1 MSRTYKAT
9 GINLKSMPLGE
20 SDRLLTILT
29 REFGLIRVVAPG
41 ARKHLSKLGGRSGLF
56 VVNEYLVAKG
66 RSLDKITQA
75 ETLES
80 YPALSTDLLKLSAG
94 QYLAEVVIYH
104 ALTDHP
110 QEEIFYL
117 LSEHLKRLEQLPK
130 TSAERAYLVLAHLAQ
145 AVFHLLANAG
155 IAPQVQACCITKSP
169 LAPDFSD
176 PNWRVG
182 FCPSSGGTIKRERDD
197 SGLTTNGSRI
207 PPTTTQMQLNATEL
221 TLLQHL
227 AERSL
232 SQLQQNLGQQE
243 SSCISWLS
251 VERILRHYTQ
261 YHFGRIIRSAA
272 LIDNYFDS
280 LPTSE
285 PHAATV

>member
-80 YPALSTDLLKLSAG
+80 YPALSSDLLKLSAG
-94 QYLAEVVIYH
+94 QYLAEMVIYH
-104 ALTDHP
+104 ALSDHP

-130 TSAERAYLVLAHLAQ
+130 TSAERAYIVLAHLAQ

-155 IAPQVQACCITKSP
+155 IAPQVRACCITKSP
-169 LAPDFSD
+169 LTPDLND
-176 PNWRVG
+176 PNWRVE
-182 FCPSSGGTIKRERDD
+182 FCPSSGGTIKRDQTSD
-197 SGLTTNGSRI
+197 PI
-207 PPTTTQMQLNATEL
+207 PPKTTPIQLNATEL
-221 TLLQHL
+221 TLLQQL

-232 SQLQQNLGQQE
+232 SQLQQNLGQPE
-243 SSCISWLS
+243 GYYTSWLS

>member
-9 GINLKSMPLGE
+9 GINLKSMPFGE

-56 VVNEYLVAKG
+56 VVNELLIAKG

-80 YPALSTDLLKLSAG
+80 YPALGNDLLKLSAS

-104 ALTDHP
+104 ALSDSA
-110 QEEIFYL
+110 QEELFCL

-130 TSAERAYLVLAHLAQ
+130 TSCNTAYLVLAHLAQ
-145 AVFHLLANAG
+145 ALFHLLAIAG
-155 IAPQVQACCITKSP
+155 IAPEVRLCCITKSAV
-169 LAPDFSD
+169 APDFSD
-176 PNWRVG
+176 PSWRVG
-182 FCPSSGGTIKRERDD
+182 FCPSSGGTIKREKGELA
-197 SGLTTNGSRI
+197 STLS
-207 PPTTTQMQLNATEL
+207 PPTSTHQINATEL
-221 TLLQHL
+221 ALLQQL
-227 AERSL
+227 AEREL
-232 SQLQQNLGQQE
+232 PQLQQNLCHQE
-243 SSCISWLS
+243 SNYTSWLS
-251 VERILRHYTQ
+251 LERILRHYTQ

-280 LPTSE
+280 LPTSVT
-285 PHAATV
+285 HAATV

>member
-56 VVNEYLVAKG
+56 VVNEYVVAKG

-80 YPALSTDLLKLSAG
+80 YPALSTDLLKLSAS

-104 ALTDHP
+104 ALSDHP

-130 TSAERAYLVLAHLAQ
+130 TSGDYRAYLVLAHLAQ

-155 IAPQVQACCITKSP
+155 IAPQVRACCITKSP
-169 LAPDFSD
+169 LEPDNNE
-176 PNWRVG
+176 PNWSVG
-182 FCPSSGGTIKRERDD
+182 FCPSSGGTVKKQGETSSPVSQIQ
-197 SGLTTNGSRI
+197 I
-207 PPTTTQMQLNATEL
+207 NATEL
-221 TLLQHL
+221 TLLQQL
-227 AERSL
+227 ASRSL
-232 SQLQQNLGQQE
+232 PQLQLNLGQQE
-243 SSCISWLS
+243 YSYTSWLS

-272 LIDNYFDS
+272 LIDNYFDT

>member
-20 SDRLLTILT
+20 YDRLLTILT

-80 YPALSTDLLKLSAG
+80 YPALSTDLLKLSAS
-94 QYLAEVVIYH
+94 QYLAEVVICH
-104 ALTDHP
+104 ALSDHP

-182 FCPSSGGTIKRERDD
+182 FCPSSGGTIKRDGD
-197 SGLTTNGSRI
+197 SSSTVS
-207 PPTTTQMQLNATEL
+207 QHQLNATEL
-221 TLLQHL
+221 TLLQQL
-227 AERSL
+227 ACRSL

-243 SSCISWLS
+243 SSYISWLS

-280 LPTSE
+280 LPTSL

>member
-20 SDRLLTILT
+20 YDRLLTILT

-104 ALTDHP
+104 ALSDHP

-130 TSAERAYLVLAHLAQ
+130 TNGDHRPYLVLAHLAQ

-155 IAPQVQACCITKSP
+155 IAPQVKACCITKSP
-169 LAPDFSD
+169 LEPDLRQ
-176 PNWRVG
+176 PNWSVR
-182 FCPSSGGTIKRERDD
+182 FCPSSGGTIKKEGEA
-197 SGLTTNGSRI
+197 SSPVSQL
-207 PPTTTQMQLNATEL
+207 QLNATEL
-221 TLLQHL
+221 TLLQQL
-227 AERSL
+227 ASRSL
-232 SQLQQNLGQQE
+232 PQLQPNLGQQE
-243 SSCISWLS
+243 SSYTSWLS

-280 LPTSE
+280 LPTSL

>member
-20 SDRLLTILT
+20 YDRLLTILT

-104 ALTDHP
+104 ALSEHP

-130 TSAERAYLVLAHLAQ
+130 TSTERAYLVLAHLAQ

-155 IAPQVQACCITKSP
+155 IAPQVRACCITKSP

-176 PNWRVG
+176 PNWRVE
-182 FCPSSGGTIKRERDD
+182 FCPSSGGTIKRDGD
-197 SGLTTNGSRI
+197 WASPVSQI
-207 PPTTTQMQLNATEL
+207 QLSATEL
-221 TLLQHL
+221 TLLQQL

-232 SQLQQNLGQQE
+232 PQLQQNLGHQE
-243 SSCISWLS
+243 SSYLSWLS

-272 LIDNYFDS
+272 LIDNYFD
-280 LPTSE
+280 
-285 PHAATV
+285 

>member
-56 VVNEYLVAKG
+56 VVNEYVVAKG

-80 YPALSTDLLKLSAG
+80 YPALSTDLLKLSAS

-104 ALTDHP
+104 ALSEHP

-130 TSAERAYLVLAHLAQ
+130 TSTERAYLVLAHLAQ

-155 IAPQVQACCITKSP
+155 IAPQVRACCITKSP

-176 PNWRVG
+176 PNWRVE
-182 FCPSSGGTIKRERDD
+182 FCPSSGGTIKRDGD
-197 SGLTTNGSRI
+197 WASPVSQI
-207 PPTTTQMQLNATEL
+207 QLSATEL
-221 TLLQHL
+221 TLLQQL

-232 SQLQQNLGQQE
+232 PQLQQNLGHQE
-243 SSCISWLS
+243 SSYLSWLS

-280 LPTSE
+280 LPTSL